1 MGMSNSNILHIPD
14 SNPTA
19 KQLLS
24 LLNATESTAVG
35 IDDSI
40 GGRTFIMQTWR
51 SCRCKKAVGGSES
64 TGVGK
69 KHALA
74 MTTGECGTKAR
85 KRDVLLCVSS
95 AGEERMGGKA
105 REAICL

>member
-1 MGMSNSNILHIPD
+1 MDMSNGNILHIPD

-40 GGRTFIMQTWR
+40 GGRTFMMQTWR
-51 SCRCKKAVGGSES
+51 SCRCKEAVQGSES
-64 TGVGK
+64 TGAGK
-69 KHALA
+69 KHALVITA
-74 MTTGECGTKAR
+74 GECCLALRYKCR
-85 KRDVLLCVSS
+85 R
-95 AGEERMGGKA
+95 GENGGGKA